1 MIKQNRL
8 IGAALQSVCLA
19 FEQVATLVAYS
30 FLYSHHVPPKKVDRR
45 FFTRRTRVL
54 ILSHL
59 THFCSNQSKFQTP
72 LNPNTVP

>member
-30 FLYSHHVPPKKVDRR
+30 FLYSHHVPPKNVDRR
-45 FFTRRTRVL
+45 FFTRVLSLSFKLLYIPIPSRESVSDSRRT
-54 ILSHL
+54 
-59 THFCSNQSKFQTP
+59 
-72 LNPNTVP
+72 PN